1 MTLHPIKSSFILLA
15 LKAWLMSPSR
25 TTIIMKKL
33 AVLGLLIAL
42 ALPSSGVETRA
53 QGAAQRPPAAA
64 PTPVELGK
72 FSAWTAYAIQAAQ
85 GRECYLVGSP
95 QASLPKDIQPGTA
108 RRDPTMLFIAHR
120 PAQNVRNELFVT
132 LGYAIKDKSNTM
144 VEVIGTTGTRRFM
157 MFSKQQGA
165 WLLNAAEE
173 TQFVDLVRKSRE
185 IKVHA
190 MSQRGTMT
198 VDTYA
203 LSGIA
208 GALDRISKDCK

>member
-1 MTLHPIKSSFILLA
+1 MPRFNMIIAMKNPAALLFLA
-15 LKAWLMSPSR
+15 LV
-25 TTIIMKKL
+25 
-33 AVLGLLIAL
+33 VLPL
-42 ALPSSGVETRA
+42 SGREAYA
-53 QGAAQRPPAAA
+53 QGAAARPATGT

-72 FSAWTAYAIQAAQ
+72 FSAWAAYAVQAPQ

-108 RRDPTMLFIAHR
+108 RRNATMLFIAHR

-132 LGYAIKDKSNTM
+132 LGYAIKDKSNTV
-144 VEVIGTTGTRRFM
+144 VEVIGATGTRRFM
-157 MFSKQQGA
+157 MFTKEQGA

-185 IKVHA
+185 LKVHGI
-190 MSQRGTMT
+190 SQRGTMT

-203 LSGIA
+203 LAGIS
-208 GALDRISKDCK
+208 GALDRISKECK